1 MSQLDEVAR
10 IKTDCERQLN
20 ELRYSDHQFVESL
33 REEYDRK
40 LQAAKD
46 DRVNEYERQL
56 NEMRYKDRDAQEL
69 IKSQKAEIDKMNK
82 QIVVANLKNAGSGND
97 AIVLELKKQIESLQK
112 EADKVNTLQ
121 KQISDM
127 QSDLVILNANH
138 EQEIEKI

>member
-10 IKTDCERQLN
+10 IKADCERQLN